1 MDPDIL
7 RTDVTLFINNFYD
20 RIGNHHKFN
29 TIHLIRYEIN
39 FFSDF
44 GNQISNLTIMGNF
57 LSNFTSAINM
67 ECNDWNEQ
75 FYQVYK
81 SRLASGIIDWFCEFN
96 ENFDK
101 KCFMFGLIKKLLDT
115 KTINFLS
122 KDEYDMFK
130 KIDNWINPIITYSVN
145 KILTS
150 IYSIWE
156 ANHSILIEKNND
168 HKKIFN
174 KYNEILNK
182 YKIPIY
188 ESNQLNFNN
197 LIDRATIFSP
207 NNYYKLLLNSTTND
221 NYDGY
226 YEIFLYLKSYYDV
239 ISEYYKESNI
249 TDKTITGKTIIGT
262 VKKTTKKVLNDNDE
276 IANIIITAK
285 VKKTTKKVSNN
296 NITSNNLS
304 TSDETTNDE
313 TTNGETTNVETTND
327 DTIITTK
334 KTPKKTPKKS
344 IPATLKRKVWNKYI
358 GEDIGKS
365 TCLCCKL
372 STITQLS
379 FNCGHIIAESKGGEL
394 KMDNLKPICQSCN
407 SSMGTMN
414 MDEYMLKF
422 GF

>member
-1 MDPDIL
+1 
-7 RTDVTLFINNFYD
+7 
-20 RIGNHHKFN
+20 
-29 TIHLIRYEIN
+29 
-39 FFSDF
+39 
-44 GNQISNLTIMGNF
+44 
-57 LSNFTSAINM
+57 
-67 ECNDWNEQ
+67 
-75 FYQVYK
+75 
-81 SRLASGIIDWFCEFN
+81 
-96 ENFDK
+96 
-101 KCFMFGLIKKLLDT
+101 
-115 KTINFLS
+115 
-122 KDEYDMFK
+122 MFK

-150 IYSIWE
+150 IYTIWE

-197 LIDRATIFSP
+197 LIDRATVFSP

-239 ISEYYKESNI
+239 ISEYYKEP
-249 TDKTITGKTIIGT
+249 TITGKT

-276 IANIIITAK
+276 IANIMITAK
-285 VKKTTKKVSNN
+285 VKKTTKKISNN
-296 NITSNNLS
+296 NITSNDLS
-304 TSDETTNDE
+304 TSDETTHDE
-313 TTNGETTNVETTND
+313 TTHDETTQD

-334 KTPKKTPKKS
+334 ETTKKTTKKTPKKS

-414 MDEYMLKF
+414 MDEYMEKF